1 MLDEG
6 GGGGGGGEL
15 VGAGRGGIWIRGES
29 GPGGL
34 SVLVVPQ
41 HKLTGGRGG
50 GDVGRGQFRH
60 PQILVPCGRL
70 REISAR
76 PNFCGT
82 IDAKSARPEV
92 GSPY

>member
-1 MLDEG
+1 MLDEGG

-50 GDVGRGQFRH
+50 RISAGDNFGIPEFWCLADGCGKFRH
-60 PQILVPCGRL
+60 AQIFV
-70 REISAR
+70 EQ
-76 PNFCGT
+76 
-82 IDAKSARPEV
+82 
-92 GSPY
+92 